1 MAVDEIRERTR
12 TKLEALVGAEE
23 ATFLMDRPPGGW
35 SDLVTNQ
42 VLDAK
47 LGALEHRLVAEM
59 ATLRTELST
68 EMANLGGELRTEMAN
83 QRVEFRD
90 YANRLILWVVPTI
103 FAGITGL
110 GVAAGL
116 LS

>member
-12 TKLEALVGAEE
+12 RKLEALVGAEE
-23 ATFLMDRPPGGW
+23 TSYLMDRPPGGW

-47 LGALEHRLVAEM
+47 LGALEHRLVAEL
-59 ATLRTELST
+59 ATLRSEMTT
-68 EMANLGGELRTEMAN
+68 EMANLRAETRE
-83 QRVEFRD
+83 
-90 YANRLILWVVPTI
+90 YANHLLLWIVPTI

>member
-1 MAVDEIRERTR
+1 
-12 TKLEALVGAEE
+12 
-23 ATFLMDRPPGGW
+23 MDRPPGGW

-47 LGALEHRLVAEM
+47 LDALEHRLVSVR
-59 ATLRTELST
+59 ATLRP
-68 EMANLGGELRTEMAN
+68 ELRTEMAN

-90 YANRLILWVVPTI
+90 YANRLILWFVPTI

>member
-12 TKLEALVGAEE
+12 RKLEALVGAEE
-23 ATFLMDRPPGGW
+23 TSYLMDRPPGGW

-47 LGALEHRLVAEM
+47 LDALEHRLVAEM
-59 ATLRTELST
+59 AK
-68 EMANLGGELRTEMAN
+68 LRTEMAN

-90 YANRLILWVVPTI
+90 YANRLILWFVPTI